1 MILTRPWGR
10 GHPSLNNWDE
20 WSNLVNKNLQIFS
33 PQDDYDSINDK
44 LNDLLIQSGM
54 KYIGD
59 RCVINTASQIV
70 EYFGIQ
76 PDSN

>member
-1 MILTRPWGR
+1 MILTRPWGK
-10 GHPSLNNWDE
+10 GHLSQNKWDE

-33 PQDDYDSINDK
+33 PQDDYDFINDK

-54 KYIGD
+54 KHIGD
-59 RCVINTASQIV
+59 RCVINTASQIA